1 MKQFKDVAHHYL
13 RSGLGIKFLRTD
25 DNTWQDAVINV
36 SDYPFLRTKQ
46 LKPVMY
52 DMSDIDK
59 EITHNGETFV
69 PIDKLNETFHYQY
82 EMDGKWIMLNVKN
95 VLALNVFAEPMEMI
109 ELLIEWHF
117 NVFQIEGTI
126 NKMELK

>member
-1 MKQFKDVAHHYL
+1 MRQFKEIAHHYL
-13 RSGLGIKFLRTD
+13 RSGLKCEFSKGNLHGEV
-25 DNTWQDAVINV
+25 NLMP
-36 SDYPFLRTKQ
+36 SDLGRPYLDYM
-46 LKPVMY
+46 KPIMY

-59 EITHNGETFV
+59 EITHDGETFV

-82 EMDGKWIMLNVKN
+82 EMDVKGIMLNVKN
-95 VLALNVFAEPMEMI
+95 VLALNVLAEPMEMI

-117 NVFQIEGTI
+117 NAFQIEGTI